1 MPNYVKTIQQKK
13 VSLENKNGAGGIK
26 PPQLKEVH
34 LNLGPLPYKIT
45 Q

>member
-13 VSLENKNGAGGIK
+13 VSLENKNGAA
-26 PPQLKEVH
+26 QLKEVH
-34 LNLGPLPYKIT
+34 LDLGPLPYKIT